1 MAKRL
6 HKHQKGQ
13 LLKGS
18 LAARAQAALNRAEIL
33 LCTTEEAAAID
44 AAREELRL
52 ETEAVEQGAA
62 AILGQAQ
69 MLQQQLQLQA
79 MAQPAAAPAVVVAA
93 PAVRAG
99 SVVVCCNAHA
109 IHLAC
114 TSTQTCT
121 CTHIYIS
128 ACSGGCPC
136 PSPHIYIAACSRHPR
151 RRHPRTLQHQQLPAL
166 STHGDQR
173 GGAPPDGESLP
184 GGGGR
189 R

>member
-33 LCTTEEAAAID
+33 LCTTEEAATID

-52 ETEAVEQGAA
+52 ETEAAERGAA
-62 AILGQAQ
+62 AILGHAQ
-69 MLQQQLQLQA
+69 MLQQQLRLQA

-99 SVVVCCNAHA
+99 SVVACSYLIL
-109 IHLAC
+109 IHLVC
-114 TSTQTCT
+114 TLTQTHSY
-121 CTHIYIS
+121 THIF
-128 ACSGGCPC
+128 
-136 PSPHIYIAACSRHPR
+136 
-151 RRHPRTLQHQQLPAL
+151 T
-166 STHGDQR
+166 
-173 GGAPPDGESLP
+173 
-184 GGGGR
+184 
-189 R
+189 